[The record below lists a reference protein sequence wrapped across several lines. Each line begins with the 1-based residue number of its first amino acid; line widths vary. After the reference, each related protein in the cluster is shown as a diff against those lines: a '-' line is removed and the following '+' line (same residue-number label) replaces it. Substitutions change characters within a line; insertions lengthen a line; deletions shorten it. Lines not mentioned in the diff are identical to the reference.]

1 MKKYFAI
8 LITTYTLLLLYMM
21 FYGSGREA
29 SEIGYIQI
37 KPFHTI
43 HLFFSDTHISSK
55 DFIINIIGNIFVF
68 SPFGWLGLVVK
79 KFNSILPITLFFIVA
94 ITTIE
99 ITQYYSGRGVA
110 DIDDVLL
117 NTLGM
122 SIGFVL
128 FKYVKWIN
136 LGNIKLHLDLIEEKY
151 QLQKAS

>member
-8 LITTYTLLLLYMM
+8 FITTYTLLLLYMM

-37 KPFHTI
+37 RPFHTI
-43 HLFFSDTHISSK
+43 HLFFSGAHISSK

-68 SPFGWLGLVVK
+68 SPFGWLGLIVK

-94 ITTIE
+94 ITVIE

-117 NTLGM
+117 NTMGM
-122 SIGFVL
+122 TIGFVL
-128 FKYVKWIN
+128 FKYIKWIN
-136 LGNIKLHLDLIEEKY
+136 LGNIKLHFGLTEEKY
-151 QLQKAS
+151 TLQKAS

>member
-8 LITTYTLLLLYMM
+8 FITTYTILLLYMM

-43 HLFFSDTHISSK
+43 HLFFSGNHISSK
-55 DFIINIIGNIFVF
+55 DFIINIIGNIFLF
-68 SPFGWLGLVVK
+68 SPFGWLGLTLK
-79 KFNSILPITLFFIVA
+79 KFNHILPITLFFIVA
-94 ITTIE
+94 ITAIE

-122 SIGFVL
+122 AIGFVL

-136 LGNIKLHLDLIEEKY
+136 LGNIKLHLDLVEEKY
-151 QLQKAS
+151 KLQKAS